1 MQPITYL
8 GVVPPI
14 KLVYTSETRHLN
26 PFPESVSSDPLLAF
40 AKFEIKGNEKISTT

>member
-26 PFPESVSSDPLLAF
+26 PESVSSDPLLA
-40 AKFEIKGNEKISTT
+40 KFEKKGNEKISTT